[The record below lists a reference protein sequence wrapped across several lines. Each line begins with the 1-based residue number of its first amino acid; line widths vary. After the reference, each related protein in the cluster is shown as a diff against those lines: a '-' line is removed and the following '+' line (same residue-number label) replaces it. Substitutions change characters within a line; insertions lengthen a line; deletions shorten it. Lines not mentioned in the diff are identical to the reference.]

1 MSNAEA
7 EIKKVWRILAV
18 DNDSVLELRALR
30 PKGWDGL
37 QPSVVQHFRG
47 TDYAD
52 VEGLK
57 AAFENAALTFNALG
71 YNAYMVMNPIRL
83 DFKGPVAAKDVDIE
97 CRTRLLV
104 DVDRKGDTSCPA
116 NQAEIDAARA
126 MAYQIKAY
134 LATRGWKDPVIM
146 MSGNG
151 FHLYYVLDR
160 LPNNDESTKL
170 VRTTLLKLAST
181 FSNQIVGIDTIVYNA
196 SRITKIPGTIMRK
209 GMETDDRPYRMAEVC
224 DEV

>member
-1 MSNAEA
+1 MPNAEA

-18 DNDSVLELRALR
+18 DDVSVLELRALR

-37 QPSVVQHFRG
+37 RPSVVHHFRV
-47 TDYAD
+47 TDYEN

-57 AAFENAALTFNALG
+57 AAFENAALTLNAQG
-71 YNAYMVMNPIRL
+71 YNTYMMMNPLRP

-116 NQAEIDAARA
+116 TQAEIDAARA
-126 MAYQIKAY
+126 MAHQIKAL
-134 LATRGWKDPVIM
+134 LATRGWRDPVIM

-170 VRTTLLKLAST
+170 VRTALLSLAAT
-181 FSNQIVGIDTIVYNA
+181 FSGQIVGIDTSVYNA

-224 DEV
+224 DAV